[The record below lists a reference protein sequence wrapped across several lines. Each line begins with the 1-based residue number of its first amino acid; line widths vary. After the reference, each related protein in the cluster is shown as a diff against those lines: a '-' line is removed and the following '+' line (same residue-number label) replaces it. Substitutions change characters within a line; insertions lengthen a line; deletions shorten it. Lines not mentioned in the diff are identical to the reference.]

1 MHISKEIAHYFAAV
15 LFLFRQKLP
24 SRLLPNIFRR
34 LDSSFIAFFF
44 SATASFT
51 STVSNIWPPATGT
64 SLPISFWISFRYGT
78 SSTSQKEKAIPLRP
92 ARPVR
97 PIRRLMPNWN
107 PVSMRKMVD
116 IDTAGGD
123 IGRDQDTERMILKT
137 G

>member
-97 PIRRLMPNWN
+97 HADGHSALCFHEWLPHRSRICSGHGQPCRLRA
-107 PVSMRKMVD
+107 SY
-116 IDTAGGD
+116 
-123 IGRDQDTERMILKT
+123 E
-137 G
+137 

>member
-92 ARPVR
+92 ILRTPFIRTSLYYCSSLFFLFCITNYYTLLRPS
-97 PIRRLMPNWN
+97 LHE
-107 PVSMRKMVD
+107 S
-116 IDTAGGD
+116 
-123 IGRDQDTERMILKT
+123 
-137 G
+137 